1 MSRSTVQARHQQAAW
16 SQNSIIKKSYEWREP
31 AYSATLSPPGRVINA
46 MPNFYRDNDDLR
58 FYTEKWIDWAA
69 LQELTERF
77 GDAHQAIPTL
87 DDNVQFYH
95 DVLDLVGQFV
105 ADEVAPHSAQID
117 KEGVQFV
124 DGEPVF
130 PTRLASIFDAIKA
143 LELYGMNL
151 PRELGGQNCPM
162 MLYMIQ
168 TELFTRAD
176 TSVTTHFSFHGGIA
190 MALLFSIQEGTTT
203 FDDENGLIIQ
213 TRFAEAIEEIRAAT
227 PGVLWTSPSLTQAAT
242 WRRCAVLVN
251 KTRMANGLSPDK
263 RSLSPLGMANIIL

>member
-1 MSRSTVQARHQQAAW
+1 
-16 SQNSIIKKSYEWREP
+16 
-31 AYSATLSPPGRVINA
+31 

-77 GDAHQAIPTL
+77 GDADQAIPTL
-87 DDNVQFYH
+87 DDSVQFYH
-95 DVLDLVGQFV
+95 DVLFIGQFV

-117 KEGVQFV
+117 KEGIHFV

-130 PTRLASIFDAIKA
+130 LTRLASIFDAIKA

-190 MALLFSIQEGTTT
+190 MALFLFSIQEGTTT
-203 FDDENGLIIQ
+203 FDGETDSSPKLVLPRRSR
-213 TRFAEAIEEIRAAT
+213 RFGWQRLGFMDITE
-227 PGVLWTSPSLTQAAT
+227 PTQAAT
-242 WRRCAVLVN
+242 WRLSAVLVSRTT
-251 KTRMANGLSPDK
+251 KVIGLSPDR
-263 RSLSPLGMANIIL
+263 RSSSPPGMVNITS